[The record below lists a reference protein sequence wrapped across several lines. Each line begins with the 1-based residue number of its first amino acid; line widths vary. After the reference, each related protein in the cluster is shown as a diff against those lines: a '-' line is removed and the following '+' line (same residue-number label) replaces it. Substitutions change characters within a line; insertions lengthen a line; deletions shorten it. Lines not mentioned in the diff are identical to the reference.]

1 MHHLERNL
9 MAKLKRLSIRMIALF
24 FGELI
29 VLSNGGVLKLKADLI
44 RMKEGY
50 RKSMFLYV
58 YEKKLYK
65 SGSWIGYQAILH
77 DEPTFPH
84 GIQGIFISNGAEI
97 GAKCV
102 IFQQVTIGSNTMEGH
117 RYFGSP
123 IIAEGCYIGAG
134 AKIIGHVRLGNN
146 VRVGANCVVVK
157 DVPDNCVVVA
167 ASPRIIQKAQ
177 LDNEYR
183 TFTKE

>member
-1 MHHLERNL
+1 MYSVERIPMN
-9 MAKLKRLSIRMIALF
+9 KLKKLSIRMIALCC
-24 FGELI
+24 GEFI
-29 VLSNGGVLKLKADLI
+29 VLANGGVLSLKNKLIPL
-44 RMKEGY
+44 KEGY
-50 RKSMFLYV
+50 RKSLLLYV

-65 SGSWIGYQAILH
+65 SGSWIGYKAILQG
-77 DEPTFPH
+77 EPTFPH
-84 GIQGIFISNGAEI
+84 GIQGIFISNGADI

-102 IFQQVTIGSNTMEGH
+102 IFQQVTIGSNTIEGH

-123 IIAEGCYIGAG
+123 IIGEGCYIGAG

-167 ASPRIIQKAQ
+167 QSPRIIQKEN
-177 LDNEYR
+177 LDNDYNEFKNR
-183 TFTKE
+183 